1 MPMLKGLTW
10 QSLKA
15 NYSLIPLFSIVTIGM
30 VMAAGHAFRSLAFA
44 TDVKVNRGNPER
56 PWEAQV
62 NNDGSF
68 KHSKYLKINDYRKLK
83 KSDYEPELA
92 E

>member
-1 MPMLKGLTW
+1 MLKGLTW

-30 VMAAGHAFRSLAFA
+30 VMAGGHAFRCLAFSS
-44 TDVKVNRGNPER
+44 DVKVNRRNPER

-62 NNDGSF
+62 NDDGTF
-68 KHSKYLKINDYRKLK
+68 KRAKYLHIHDYRKLR
-83 KSDYEPELA
+83 KSEYEPELDQ
-92 E
+92 

>member
-1 MPMLKGLTW
+1 MLKGLTW

-15 NYSLIPLFSIVTIGM
+15 NYSLIPLFSIVTVGM
-30 VMAAGHAFRSLAFA
+30 FMAFGHAFRCLAFSP
-44 TDVKVNRGNPER
+44 DVTVNRRNPER
-56 PWEAQV
+56 PWITQV

-68 KHSKYLKINDYRKLK
+68 KHAKYLQIHDYRKLK
-83 KSDYEPELA
+83 KSEYEPELD

>member
-1 MPMLKGLTW
+1 MAILKGLSW

-30 VMAAGHAFRSLAFA
+30 AMAAGHAFRSLAFS
-44 TDVKVNRGNPER
+44 TDVKVNRRNPER
-56 PWEAQV
+56 PWETQV
-62 NNDGSF
+62 NDDGSF
-68 KHSKYLKINDYRKLK
+68 KHAKYLKLNDYRQLK
-83 KSDYEPELA
+83 KSEYEPELD

>member
-1 MPMLKGLTW
+1 MPVLKGLTW

-30 VMAAGHAFRSLAFA
+30 AMAFGHAFRSLAFA
-44 TDVKVNRGNPER
+44 TDVKCNRRNPDH

-62 NNDGSF
+62 NDDGSF
-68 KHSKYLKINDYRKLK
+68 KHAKYLKIHDYRKLK
-83 KSDYEPELA
+83 KSEYEPELN

>member
-1 MPMLKGLTW
+1 MLKGLTW

-15 NYSLIPLFSIVTIGM
+15 NYSLIPLFSIVTVGM
-30 VMAAGHAFRSLAFA
+30 VMAFGHAFRCLAFA
-44 TDVKVNRGNPER
+44 PDVKVNRRNPDR
-56 PWEAQV
+56 SWETQV

-68 KHSKYLKINDYRKLK
+68 KHSKYLRIHDYRKLK
-83 KSDYEPELA
+83 KSEYEVELD